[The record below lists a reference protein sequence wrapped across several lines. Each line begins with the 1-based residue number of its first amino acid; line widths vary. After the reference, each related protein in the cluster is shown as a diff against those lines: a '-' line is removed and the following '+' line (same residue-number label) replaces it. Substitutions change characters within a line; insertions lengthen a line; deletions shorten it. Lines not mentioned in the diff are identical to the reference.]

1 MDISTNLQGACG
13 VSSCVVAPAKA
24 VDNFEASARWLDTL
38 SQEPLEEARS
48 YAVEGLLATDALAVI
63 YGVPYSGKSGL
74 TSHLAQCIVLGA
86 SFFGRSVVRAMPVFY
101 VAVEGAADVRLHF
114 RAVEVVARRT
124 QPDWSWPAGMGAVLD
139 APLDLTDESSV
150 DGLSAFVQ
158 RHAPD
163 GAAVVIDVLLQAIG
177 NADITDNADMLSVM
191 RRLRRLGQACRG
203 PVIVVHHANRTEARS
218 ILGATAILASADVH
232 IRVEPGNGKTPHTWA
247 AEKIKGGK
255 PVSAQPF
262 RFEAVSLGLNG
273 LGQEETSCIVV
284 PVPAEAT
291 TKKEKA
297 PPATKKAPKKTTTQF
312 RMAKRP

>member
-1 MDISTNLQGACG
+1 MDKHKGLPADAGG
-13 VSSCVVAPAKA
+13 VSSCAVAPAEA
-24 VDNFEASARWLDTL
+24 PVDAFEAGARWLDAL
-38 SQEPLEEARS
+38 NQEPLEEARS
-48 YAVEGLLATDALAVI
+48 YVVEGLLATDALAVI

-74 TSHLAQCIVLGA
+74 TSHLAQCLVLGVP
-86 SFFGRSVVRAMPVFY
+86 FFGKAVVRAMPVFY

-114 RAVEVVARRT
+114 RAAEIAARRT

-139 APLDLTDESSV
+139 VPLDLTDESSV

-203 PVIVVHHANRTEARS
+203 PVIIVHHANRTEARS

-232 IRVEPGNGKTPHTWA
+232 IRVESSA
-247 AEKIKGGK
+247 GGK
-255 PVSAQPF
+255 PACWIAEKVKGATPVPPQPF
-262 RFEAVSLGLNG
+262 RFEAVSLGQNG

-284 PVPAEAT
+284 PVPPAEVAP
-291 TKKEKA
+291 KKVPSSA
-297 PPATKKAPKKTTTQF
+297 KKTAPKKTPI